1 MAQDETLDLIEEI
14 TRQDGSKYREIGN
27 MVQNGR
33 AELAV
38 ERGFLK
44 EVRILQLNIPHS
56 QNVTKYEQYINEHYV
71 MQDESMNHW
80 DEWKRTPAAD
90 QMVKDILNENH
101 IG

>member
-1 MAQDETLDLIEEI
+1 MAQNETLDLIEEI
-14 TRQDGSKYREIGN
+14 TRTDGTKYREIGN

-38 ERGFLK
+38 ERGFLQ

-56 QNVTKYEQYINEHYV
+56 QNVVKYERYINENFT
-71 MQDESMNHW
+71 MQDESMDHW
-80 DEWKRTPAAD
+80 DEWKKTPAAQ
-90 QMVKDILNENH
+90 QMVVNILAENH